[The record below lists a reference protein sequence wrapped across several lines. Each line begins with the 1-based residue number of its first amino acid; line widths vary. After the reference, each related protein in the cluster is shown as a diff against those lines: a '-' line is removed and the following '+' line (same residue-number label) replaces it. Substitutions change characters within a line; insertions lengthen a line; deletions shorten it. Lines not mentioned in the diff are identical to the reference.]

1 MSSFLA
7 KALTFGALAAP
18 AFAAPSSMAKKS
30 QIINTSAKQAAIDLC
45 GTADNVV
52 LYDTPWI
59 VYNMFYGAAG
69 SVGTQCTR
77 YDHVETPTTGN
88 KKIVWSSE
96 TNIEYVKATENIPK
110 GYAFVGLTQ
119 RLETTISG
127 IDSIP
132 TTYDWTRA
140 NSTAFKGNVCYDFMT
155 SDTKGD
161 STSSNAQELMLW
173 LQYEGGQLPI
183 GWTDGAKATIDNLFG
198 TSWKLYEG
206 KNDDTGITVHTM
218 MPEKQFLGSFTG
230 DLKDWLEALV
240 QHGTFD
246 DSTYV
251 NVGNAGTEYFYG
263 NSIFNATLGLQIN
276 LS

>member
-1 MSSFLA
+1 PNMSSFFA
-7 KALTFGALAAP
+7 KALALSALAAP
-18 AFAAPSSMAKKS
+18 AFAAPSSMVKKS

-45 GTADNVV
+45 GTADNLV

-77 YDHVETPTTGN
+77 YDHVEAATTGN

-96 TNIEYVKATENIPK
+96 TNIEYVEATL

-119 RLETTISG
+119 NLETTVSG
-127 IDSIP
+127 INSIP
-132 TTYDWTRA
+132 TTYDWTRT

-155 SDTKGD
+155 SNTKGD

-183 GWTDGAKATIDNLFG
+183 GWADGAKATIENLFG

-218 MPEKQFLGSFTG
+218 MPEKQFEGSFSG
-230 DLKDWLEALV
+230 DLKEWLEALV
-240 QHGTFD
+240 QHGTFKE
-246 DSTYV
+246 STYV

-263 NSIFNATLGLQIN
+263 HSNLNATLGLQID
-276 LS
+276 LD

>member
-1 MSSFLA
+1 MSNS
-7 KALTFGALAAP
+7 
-18 AFAAPSSMAKKS
+18 
-30 QIINTSAKQAAIDLC
+30 
-45 GTADNVV
+45 DNV
-52 LYDTPWI
+52 
-59 VYNMFYGAAG
+59 
-69 SVGTQCTR
+69 
-77 YDHVETPTTGN
+77 
-88 KKIVWSSE
+88 
-96 TNIEYVKATENIPK
+96 PK

-119 RLETTISG
+119 NLETTISG

-132 TTYDWTRA
+132 TTYDWTRT

-183 GWTDGAKATIDNLFG
+183 GWTDGARATIDNLFG

-218 MPEKQFLGSFTG
+218 MPDKQFEGSFSG
-230 DLKDWLEALV
+230 DLKEWLEALV
-240 QHGTFD
+240 QHGTFKE
-246 DSTYV
+246 STYV

-263 NSIFNATLGLQIN
+263 NSNLNATLGLQIDLN
-276 LS
+276 